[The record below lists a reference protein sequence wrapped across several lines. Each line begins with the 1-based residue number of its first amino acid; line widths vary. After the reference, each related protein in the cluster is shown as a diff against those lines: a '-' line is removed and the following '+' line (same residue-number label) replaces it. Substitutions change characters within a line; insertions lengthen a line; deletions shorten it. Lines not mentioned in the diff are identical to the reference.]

1 MPASLPIL
9 TFHDIADD
17 SSNISFPPAVFR
29 RGMEQLHARGF
40 RTLGLLEAADL
51 VRRGA
56 GFPEQAFA
64 ITFDDGYETV
74 YTEAF
79 PVLASHGFA
88 ATVFLTVPRDAD
100 RGDSDRLASLNGRSM
115 LSWAEIREM
124 ARGGVVPGAHTLSHP
139 DLTRMSPDEVEEEV
153 CGSKGIIENVLGVEA
168 SCFAY
173 PFGRHDRQAKEIAR
187 QHFACACSD
196 ELGLATGRSDPYAL
210 ERVDAYYLRTDW
222 LFALMSSKW
231 LPWYVWSRR
240 VPRRLRRQF
249 RR

>member
-1 MPASLPIL
+1 MPAFLPIL

-17 SSNISFPPAVFR
+17 SSNTSFPPAVFKK
-29 RGMEQLHARGF
+29 GMEQLHARGF
-40 RTLGLLEAADL
+40 RALGLLEAADL

-56 GFPEQAFA
+56 EFPEQAFA

-79 PVLASHGFA
+79 PVLAGHGFA

-100 RGDSDRLASLNGRSM
+100 RGDRDRLASLGGRSM
-115 LSWAEIREM
+115 LSWAQIREM
-124 ARGGVVPGAHTLSHP
+124 AGGGIELGAHTLTHP
-139 DLTRMSPDEVEEEV
+139 DLTHISPDQVAEEV
-153 CGSKGIIENVLGVEA
+153 CGSKGIIEDAVGVSV

-173 PFGRHDRQAKEIAR
+173 PFGRHDREARESVR
-187 QHFACACSD
+187 QHFSCACSD
-196 ELGLATGRSDPYAL
+196 KLGLATGRSDPHAL
-210 ERVDAYYLRTDW
+210 ERVDAYYLRTDR
-222 LFALMSSKW
+222 LFALVPSKW
-231 LPWYVWSRR
+231 LPWYVWARS